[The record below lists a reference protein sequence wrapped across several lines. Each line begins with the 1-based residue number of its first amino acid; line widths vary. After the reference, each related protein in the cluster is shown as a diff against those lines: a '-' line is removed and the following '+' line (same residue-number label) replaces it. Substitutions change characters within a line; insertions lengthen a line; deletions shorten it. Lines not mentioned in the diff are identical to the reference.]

1 MRSHNSIDEYLME
14 NKEFRLNFW
23 SVTLSLVIA
32 VTAFMQVTFVKTL
45 FNQNTRLWTYL
56 RVYILNLGAFC
67 HFY

>member
-45 FNQNTRLWTYL
+45 FNQNTRL
-56 RVYILNLGAFC
+56 
-67 HFY
+67 